1 MSIATDKARIEGAKA
16 ALANWLTD
24 KGVQL
29 QNDERIDDLVSYL
42 DNLPPEEGPLTYAT
56 SISFENNRN
65 LPSSIEL
72 VMPACTSLSFAF
84 KGVAGVEEIEITA
97 GSIAAMNEAFSQEV
111 TGGVRNSIKRITLN
125 CSTAACEKYYSAFR
139 ANTALQEIDG
149 VIDFTAASTSSDPY
163 PFNYMFTDCTQLEE
177 VRFAPNTLAANPP
190 TSAFS
195 SLTALSSDSL
205 VSLANSLV
213 QGSYTLKPGN
223 NGLATLLSGVHGSV
237 SHVGEAGA
245 GYDLFVEDAN
255 GTLTLTDFI
264 TQVKGWTIS

>member
-56 SISFENNRN
+56 SITFENNRN

-111 TGGVRNSIKRITLN
+111 TNGVRNSIKRI
-125 CSTAACEKYYSAFR
+125 
-139 ANTALQEIDG
+139 
-149 VIDFTAASTSSDPY
+149 P
-163 PFNYMFTDCTQLEE
+163 
-177 VRFAPNTLAANPP
+177 
-190 TSAFS
+190 
-195 SLTALSSDSL
+195 
-205 VSLANSLV
+205 
-213 QGSYTLKPGN
+213 
-223 NGLATLLSGVHGSV
+223 
-237 SHVGEAGA
+237 
-245 GYDLFVEDAN
+245 
-255 GTLTLTDFI
+255 
-264 TQVKGWTIS
+264 